1 MAYRLEFVTKTG
13 SIETLTF
20 ATAVL
25 AEAYGRTVPEI
36 RSLTEV
42 GCDEELTDKVQ
53 SLKPGSKSRSAK
65 SESAWRLAFKTEL
78 SYEQAVAAKKEAAKQ
93 RAEERAVDRMLK
105 TNKVAKPRAAK
116 KAPAET
122 LTKEELET
130 LLVGMRAEYARYKE
144 TLRKAG

>member
-1 MAYRLEFVTKTG
+1 MAYRLEYVTKSG
-13 SIETLTF
+13 SIETLIF

-25 AEAYGRTVPEI
+25 AEAYGKTVPEI
-36 RSLTEV
+36 RSLKEV

-53 SLKPGSKSRSAK
+53 VVKPGSKSRIAK

-78 SYEQAVAAKKEAAKQ
+78 SYEQAVEAKKQAAKE
-93 RAEERAVDRMLK
+93 RAEERAKGVILPAPKLRL
-105 TNKVAKPRAAK
+105 AK

-130 LLVGMRAEYARYKE
+130 LLIGMRAEYARYKE